1 MFDHFY
7 FNHGYLE
14 TGFGLW
20 PVRARD
26 AYYGPYNL
34 KQSIP
39 TPLVVATTYDPATPY
54 RGALK
59 LVRTLGNARLLTMRG
74 DGHTAYPGN
83 SPCIDGAVEAYLIG
97 GTLPAPGTSCK
108 QDVPFAQPQ
117 GLALAKSSGSSALM
131 ARHRYLQ
138 RNSKP
143 LLPSPR

>member
-1 MFDHFY
+1 
-7 FNHGYLE
+7 
-14 TGFGLW
+14 
-20 PVRARD
+20 
-26 AYYGPYNL
+26 
-34 KQSIP
+34 
-39 TPLVVATTYDPATPY
+39 
-54 RGALK
+54 LK

-97 GTLPAPGTSCK
+97 GTLPAPGTKCK

-117 GLALAKSSGSSALM
+117 AQALAKSSGSGALM
-131 ARHRYLQ
+131 ARHAYLQ